1 MFRYDWSQFN
11 TRIGLI
17 FMVGLLA
24 TFQLMGRV
32 DFSMYAAGISA
43 LLAWLPIVLAPQIS
57 WFRHVLGLLA
67 YLLVGALLILA
78 AAALA
83 DHLTLRHISM
93 ALVTFL
99 GYLMLLRGM
108 HPYLVAWCLVYWYML
123 VPLFLAAETAA
134 PVMLGHLVGAGLVL
148 VLILVKPL
156 WSMATSNGGA
166 KEVVDEKVRE
176 EEVIPTGYAV
186 RYAAVVALSITVG
199 LTAGVR
205 WLASDPTL
213 VANATLN
220 MISPSLQQTW
230 QSGFERVILGTLGI
244 VAGFYSGWVFPDP
257 WVGQVVMA
265 VGAFL
270 ALGVLYIDMQLLVG
284 LLFFI
289 VAYSWGAMRS
299 EAGHDLA
306 NEKLIAE
313 FAGIAIA
320 IAAVA
325 LLARLSKR
333 KDAS

>member
-17 FMVGLLA
+17 FMVGLLV

-43 LLAWLPIVLAPQIS
+43 LLAWLPIVLAPQVS
-57 WFRHVLGLLA
+57 WLRHVLGLLA
-67 YLLVGALLILA
+67 YLLLGALLIIA
-78 AAALA
+78 AAALV
-83 DHLTLRHISM
+83 DSQTLRYISM

-123 VPLFLAAETAA
+123 VPLFLAAETSV

-148 VLILVKPL
+148 ALILVKPL
-156 WSMATSNGGA
+156 WLMATSNGGA
-166 KEVVDEKVRE
+166 EEVVDEKTRE

-199 LTAGVR
+199 VIAGAR
-205 WLASDPTL
+205 WLVSDPTL

-230 QSGFERVILGTLGI
+230 QSGFERLLLGGLGI
-244 VAGFYSGWVFPDP
+244 VAGFYFGWAFPDP
-257 WVGQVVMA
+257 WVGRVVMA
-265 VGAFL
+265 LGGFF
-270 ALGVLYIDMQLLVG
+270 ALGMLYINMQLLVG
-284 LLFFI
+284 MLFFI

-299 EAGHDLA
+299 EAGHELA

-313 FAGIAIA
+313 FVGVAIA
-320 IAAVA
+320 IGA
-325 LLARLSKR
+325 LTLLVWMSER
-333 KDAS
+333 KGNR

>member
-17 FMVGLLA
+17 FMVGLLV

-67 YLLVGALLILA
+67 YLLLGALLVTV
-78 AAALA
+78 AAALV
-83 DHLTLRHISM
+83 DNRTLHYISM

-99 GYLMLLRGM
+99 GYLVLLRGM

-123 VPLFLAAETAA
+123 VPLFLAAETSV

-148 VLILVKPL
+148 ALILVKPL
-156 WSMATSNGGA
+156 WLMATSNCGA
-166 KEVVDEKVRE
+166 EEVVDEKARE

-199 LTAGVR
+199 VIAGAR
-205 WLASDPTL
+205 WLVSDPTL

-230 QSGFERVILGTLGI
+230 QSGFERLLLGGLGI
-244 VAGFYSGWVFPDP
+244 LAGFYFGWAFPDP
-257 WVGQVVMA
+257 WVGRVVMA
-265 VGAFL
+265 LGGFF
-270 ALGVLYIDMQLLVG
+270 ALGVLYINMQLLVG
-284 LLFFI
+284 MLFFI

-299 EAGHDLA
+299 EAGHELA

-313 FAGIAIA
+313 FVGVAIA
-320 IAAVA
+320 IGA
-325 LLARLSKR
+325 LTLLVWMSER
-333 KDAS
+333 KGSR

>member
-17 FMVGLLA
+17 FMVGLLV

-67 YLLVGALLILA
+67 YLLLGALLVTV
-78 AAALA
+78 AAALV
-83 DHLTLRHISM
+83 DNRTLHYISM

-99 GYLMLLRGM
+99 GYLVLLRGM

-123 VPLFLAAETAA
+123 VPLFLAAETSV

-148 VLILVKPL
+148 ALILVKPL

-166 KEVVDEKVRE
+166 EEVVDEKARE

-199 LTAGVR
+199 VIAGAR
-205 WLASDPTL
+205 WLVSDPTL

-230 QSGFERVILGTLGI
+230 QSGFERLLLGGLGI
-244 VAGFYSGWVFPDP
+244 VAGFYFGWAFPDP
-257 WVGQVVMA
+257 WVGRVVMA
-265 VGAFL
+265 LGGFF
-270 ALGVLYIDMQLLVG
+270 ALGVLYINMQLLVG
-284 LLFFI
+284 MLFFI

-299 EAGHDLA
+299 EAGHELA

-313 FAGIAIA
+313 FVGVAIA
-320 IAAVA
+320 IGA
-325 LLARLSKR
+325 LTLLVWMSERNGNR
-333 KDAS
+333 